1 MSPEYFLEHSVFFSH
16 PNIRGKFLH
25 RAYTNI
31 NRTTNKN
38 PSKCKLIKDRKYL
51 ASILFVDPEEIK
63 KGLIK
68 ID

>member
-16 PNIRGKFLH
+16 PNISGKFLRH
-25 RAYTNI
+25 ANTNI
-31 NRTTNKN
+31 NKGTNKN

-51 ASILFVDPEEIK
+51 ASILFVDPEETK